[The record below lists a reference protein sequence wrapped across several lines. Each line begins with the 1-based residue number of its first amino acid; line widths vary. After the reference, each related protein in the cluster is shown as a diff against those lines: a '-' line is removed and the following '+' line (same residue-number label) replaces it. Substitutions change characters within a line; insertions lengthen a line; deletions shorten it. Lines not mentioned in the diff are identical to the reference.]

1 MARVSS
7 AWIMLAAATPL
18 CGSACA
24 MASPN
29 TQSPAC
35 RVVDADKLP
44 AESGGAAA
52 LCTAIEQAVAAR
64 APDVAFTV
72 EVKVVSS
79 SRLKATLTRGG
90 NRLPEQN
97 FASMDR
103 QLGRDSFDRFAAT
116 IADALADGTVS

>member
-7 AWIMLAAATPL
+7 AWIMLAAAAPL
-18 CGSACA
+18 CGNAYA

-29 TQSPAC
+29 NQSPVC
-35 RVVDADKLP
+35 RVVDGDKLP
-44 AESGGAAA
+44 AESGGATA
-52 LCTAIEQAVAAR
+52 LCNAIEDAVAER
-64 APDVAFTV
+64 APSVAVTV

-90 NRLPEQN
+90 KRLPEQN

-103 QLGRDSFDRFAAT
+103 DLRQDSFDRFAAA
-116 IADALADGTVS
+116 IADALAKAH